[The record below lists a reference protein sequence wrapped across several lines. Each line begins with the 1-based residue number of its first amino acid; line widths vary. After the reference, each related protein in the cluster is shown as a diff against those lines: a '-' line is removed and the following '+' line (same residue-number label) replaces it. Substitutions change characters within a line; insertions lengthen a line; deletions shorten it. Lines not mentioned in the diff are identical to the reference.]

1 DVDHVAAGDRI
12 VAAFIMPCGS
22 CRHCTNDLEEI
33 CEVFFEN
40 NRINGRLLDG
50 TTRLH
55 EADGTD
61 VAMYSMA
68 GHTSRT
74 VVPASAVLDRTSITW
89 LQVIGLWQLL
99 LCRVVPADI
108 VRTIWK
114 RFAKSFLK
122 ITGSMGGFWTV
133 QHDCMKQMAP
143 T

>member
-1 DVDHVAAGDRI
+1 HEISGVVGDVGDDVEHVAAGDRI

-22 CRHCTNDLEEI
+22 CRHCTNDLEQI

-74 VVPASAVLDRTSITW
+74 VVPDR
-89 LQVIGLWQLL
+89 
-99 LCRVVPADI
+99 
-108 VRTIWK
+108 
-114 RFAKSFLK
+114 KSTRLN
-122 ITGSMGGFWTV
+122 SSHV
-133 QHDCMKQMAP
+133 SLSYA
-143 T
+143 